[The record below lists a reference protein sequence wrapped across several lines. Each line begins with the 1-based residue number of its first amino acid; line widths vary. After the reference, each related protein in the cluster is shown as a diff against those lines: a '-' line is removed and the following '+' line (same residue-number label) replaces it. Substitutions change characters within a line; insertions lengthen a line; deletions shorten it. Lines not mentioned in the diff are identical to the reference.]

1 MITVT
6 QIRKTRAP
14 SAATVA
20 RVPGA
25 IAQTLTDLEVAE
37 GLLATAHV
45 ALGADDVDT
54 DSAQVTLG
62 IALDYLRNGVDRVR
76 AMRVQTTKD

>member
-1 MITVT
+1 MNTVT
-6 QIRKTRAP
+6 QIRKTR
-14 SAATVA
+14 AATVA